1 MADIKAA
8 ERKKTLIKLGVLV
21 LVAGVVGLL
30 LLRGINIKGRIDWGI
45 SLLQACGPI
54 VFLLRWHYFQLLE
67 FLCLRSRFPW
77 EERLAH
83 S

>member
-30 LLRGINIKGRIDWGI
+30 LLRGINIK
-45 SLLQACGPI
+45 
-54 VFLLRWHYFQLLE
+54 
-67 FLCLRSRFPW
+67 
-77 EERLAH
+77 
-83 S
+83 